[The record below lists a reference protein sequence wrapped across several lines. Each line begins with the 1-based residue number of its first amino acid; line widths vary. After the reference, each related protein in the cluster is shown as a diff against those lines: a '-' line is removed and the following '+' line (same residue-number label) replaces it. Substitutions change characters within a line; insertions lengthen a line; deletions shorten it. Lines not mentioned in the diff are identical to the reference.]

1 MTTSAASHRGGTTPV
16 THRARSTHLASLSRL
31 AGRRLGSA
39 RVGSLALGSV
49 VHGSLVQGSLVQG
62 SLVQGSLVQGSL
74 VVGSL
79 AGCSLIQRGVS
90 HYVPEPAVVLDGFDC
105 QVAVPRMPEA
115 QQKDPASL
123 ARVSV
128 PEGFATSRVVLGSLD
143 LYLSTGP
150 PSTDPPLT
158 DPSSKVA
165 PESVYTVVE
174 EHLDGDFPA
183 LLAALAGLALTSS
196 TSLSF
201 LRGPSQ

>member
-49 VHGSLVQGSLVQG
+49 VQGSVVQ
-62 SLVQGSLVQGSL
+62 VSLVQGSL

-79 AGCSLIQRGVS
+79 AGCSLIPGGVS

-105 QVAVPRMPEA
+105 QVAVPGMSEA

-128 PEGFATSRVVLGSLD
+128 PEGFATSRVVLSSLD
-143 LYLSTGP
+143 LYLPTGP